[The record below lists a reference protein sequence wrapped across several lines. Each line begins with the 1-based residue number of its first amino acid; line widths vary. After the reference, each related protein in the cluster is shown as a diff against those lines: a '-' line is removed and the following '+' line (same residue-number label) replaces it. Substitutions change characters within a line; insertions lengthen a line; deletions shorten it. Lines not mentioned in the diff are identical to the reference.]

1 MERLKIYCVSYI
13 EEGYRQYLFYKTKK
27 EAEQQIASWEQMDED
42 TSRDYVVEVYPKTKD
57 DLVDLLNKTQEGG
70 YLFKQD
76 KEEAEEE

>member
-27 EAEQQIASWEQMDED
+27 EAEQQIASWEQMGEE
-42 TSRDYVVEVYPKTKD
+42 TGQDYIVEVYPKTKD

>member
-57 DLVDLLNKTQEGG
+57 DLVDLLNLTQERG